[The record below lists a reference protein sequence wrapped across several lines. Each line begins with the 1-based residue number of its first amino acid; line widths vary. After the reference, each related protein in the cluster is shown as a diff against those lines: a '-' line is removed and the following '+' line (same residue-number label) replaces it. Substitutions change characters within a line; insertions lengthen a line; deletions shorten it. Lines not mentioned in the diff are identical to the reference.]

1 MVNLFTACDSILQ
14 KDDDLFDYETDGLI
28 FTPAYE
34 PAPSET
40 FKTTWDKSFKWKP
53 PEFNTIDFLV
63 TVNKTKLNEHEIG
76 NLFNSGIGTNQTES

>member
-1 MVNLFTACDSILQ
+1 MMIYLIKT
-14 KDDDLFDYETDGLI
+14 EGLI

-40 FKTTWDKSFKWKP
+40 FKTTWDNQM
-53 PEFNTIDFLV
+53 ENLLNLIIDFLV

-76 NLFNSGIGTNQTES
+76 NLFNLV